1 MLGGGLSFYC
11 ISKRYLA
18 NKILLL
24 VCKRYLSESLTY
36 LHYAQL
42 QTKYNCNSNSTPEEK
57 ILTLR
62 GTCNNN
68 KSNQSNIKVF
78 SFNL

>member
-42 QTKYNCNSNSTPEEK
+42 HTPEEK